1 MRKSIKLQGV
11 INIALGVIL
20 ALTIVYAFTLHL
32 QGYETYMDS
41 LTEKGRT
48 DAGWAVIGIV
58 LLVTIGAIALGVPTL
73 LTIIAGVVLLESEKC
88 GKGTVI
94 FGIVAKFLTAFGFVF
109 FFSSCY
115 GILSIVVFGVAAALT
130 LAAAIY
136 GIYFCAK
143 KKSE

>member
-11 INIALGVIL
+11 INLALGVIL

-32 QGYETYMDS
+32 QGYESYAQS
-41 LTEKGRT
+41 LSEKERA
-48 DAGWAVIGIV
+48 DAGWAAIGVV
-58 LLVTIGAIALGVPTL
+58 LLVAIGAVALGVPTL
-73 LTIIAGVVLLESEKC
+73 FTIIAGVVLLESEKC

-130 LAAAIY
+130 LAAAVY